1 MCCFSKSVEEGGGRH
16 VFCCVIYFPAVP
28 TCPPG
33 THPARWGAHPP
44 AWGTQALLHEDAEP
58 TPLRETG
65 VLRGAGTPAPAA
77 AVTLD
82 GGCPLRCDPVAGE
95 KTGWEL
101 GCGTP
106 WCVQHRGSACAH
118 HSSGQAWGVHRGV
131 HSWVCTP
138 YSWVCTQENQVCT
151 AGCARL
157 GVHGWVHTVTM
168 TGCELQHPLAVSWD
182 WRTGSYTGTASP
194 PCACGAT
201 STGSSLSNGSI
212 NYLQHSPA
220 YWF

>member
-1 MCCFSKSVEEGGGRH
+1 MLQSLLITLFGDKNSCLEIRVMCCFSKSVEEGGGRH

-65 VLRGAGTPAPAA
+65 VLWGAGTPAPAA
-77 AVTLD
+77 GVTLD

-106 WCVQHRGSACAH
+106 WCVQHWGSACAATAAGRH
-118 HSSGQAWGVHRGV
+118 GECTGVCTAGCAPHTAGCAPKRTRCACLGV
-131 HSWVCTP
+131 HSW
-138 YSWVCTQENQVCT
+138 VCT

-157 GVHGWVHTVTM
+157 GAHRDHDRV
-168 TGCELQHPLAVSWD
+168 
-182 WRTGSYTGTASP
+182 
-194 PCACGAT
+194 
-201 STGSSLSNGSI
+201 
-212 NYLQHSPA
+212 
-220 YWF
+220 